1 MHFKDYVNLVE
12 MNIQEPIDYYE
23 ASQRSSWKAAMES
36 KIESIHKNNTCEL
49 MKLLACKNPITSK
62 WVFKVKKTSNTEVD
76 KLKVKLVARGFHQ
89 CKGLDFDETFAP
101 IVKWPTIHIVVAITS
116 KNH

>member
-1 MHFKDYVNLVE
+1 VHFKDYVNLVE

-23 ASQRSSWKAAMES
+23 ASQRSSWKASMES

-89 CKGLDFDETFAP
+89 CKGLDLMKLLPQLSNGQQFT
-101 IVKWPTIHIVVAITS
+101 
-116 KNH
+116 